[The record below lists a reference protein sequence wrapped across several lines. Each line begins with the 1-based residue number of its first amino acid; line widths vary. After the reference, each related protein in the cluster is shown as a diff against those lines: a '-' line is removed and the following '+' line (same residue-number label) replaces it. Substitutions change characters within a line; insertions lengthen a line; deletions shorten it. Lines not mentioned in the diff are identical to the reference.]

1 MLNSKNIYDV
11 VIIGA
16 GFAGLYS
23 LFKAKSYNLNAIAIE
38 RGSDVGG
45 TWYWNRYPGAR
56 CDVESMQYSYQF
68 SRELQE
74 DWEWTE
80 KYATQPEILEY
91 ASHVADRFKLRKN
104 ILFNT
109 EIKAAKFIEDK
120 NIWELK
126 DHENKLIKTKFCI
139 MATGCLSTLNKP
151 NFKNLKSFNGDIL
164 HTGNWPKHNVNL
176 SNKVVGI
183 IGTGS
188 SAIQCIPEIIKKVK
202 HLYVF
207 QRTPHYTVPA
217 RNASL
222 KYLKG
227 KNKKHMRE
235 PIGYDNDLYV
245 EEIKYNYS
253 KFRLKAQNSV
263 AAMALP
269 LNKQSALDVSENIRE
284 AIYEERWNDG
294 GVPFIAAFEDLNFNR
309 KANETAAKFVRKKIK
324 SLVKNTNTAKLLTPN
339 YPIGCK
345 RLAVDSNY
353 YETYN
358 KPNISLIDIKKDAIK
373 EFNKDGIS
381 TKNNNFKVDVII
393 LATGF
398 DAMTGT
404 LFNIDIQGINSI
416 KLKNKWSEGPKNFL
430 GIASAGF
437 PNLFTISGP
446 GSPSVLTNMIV
457 SIEQHVNWVF
467 DCINYMKINNKSFIE
482 PTQEAEEYWYKH
494 NQEVSID
501 HVRSSCSSW
510 YIGGN
515 IEGKAKNFMPY
526 VGGYAKYVEKCNK
539 VSKNNY
545 VGFKLK

>member
-1 MLNSKNIYDV
+1 MANDEHIYDLI
-11 VIIGA
+11 IIGA

-23 LFKAKSYNLNAIAIE
+23 LFKAKSSQLNAIAIE
-38 RGSDVGG
+38 RGSNVGG

-68 SRELQE
+68 SKELQE

-80 KYATQPEILEY
+80 KYATQPEILKY
-91 ASHVADRFKLRKN
+91 ANHVTDRFNLRKD
-104 ILFNT
+104 IIFNT
-109 EIKAAKFIEDK
+109 EIKSAKFNEE
-120 NIWELK
+120 NNYWELK
-126 DHENKLIKTKFCI
+126 NHDNKMLKAKFCI
-139 MATGCLSTLNKP
+139 MATGCLSTLNHP
-151 NFKNLKSFNGDIL
+151 NFKNLKDFKGEVY
-164 HTGNWPKHNVNL
+164 HTGNWPKHKVDL
-176 SNKVVGI
+176 KNKVVGI

-188 SAIQCIPEIIKKVK
+188 SAIQCIPEIIKEVK

-222 KYLKG
+222 KYLRG

-245 EEIKYNYS
+245 EEIKHNYS

-269 LNKQSALDVSENIRE
+269 LNQQSALEVSEKVRNTT
-284 AIYEERWNDG
+284 YEERWSKG
-294 GVPFIAAFEDLNFNR
+294 GVPFIAAFDDLNFNR
-309 KANETAAKFVRKKIK
+309 EANETAAKFVRNKIK
-324 SLVKNTNTAKLLTPN
+324 SLVKDTHIAELLTPD

-358 KPNISLIDIKKDAIK
+358 KPNISLIDIKKDFIK
-373 EFNKDGIS
+373 EFNKAGLS
-381 TKNNNFKVDVII
+381 TVKNNFEVDVII

-404 LFNIDIQGINSI
+404 LFNIDIQGINNI
-416 KLKNKWSEGPKNFL
+416 KLKDKWSKGPKNFL
-430 GIASAGF
+430 GIASSDF

-446 GSPSVLTNMIV
+446 GSPSVLTNMLV

-467 DCINYMKINNKSFIE
+467 DCINYMRTNNKNFIE
-482 PTQEAEEYWYKH
+482 PTKKAENAWYRH
-494 NQEVSID
+494 NQEVSIN

-515 IEGKAKNFMPY
+515 IDGKAKNFMPY
-526 VGGYAKYVEKCNK
+526 VGGYDKYVKKCNE

-545 VGFKLK
+545 EGFILK